1 MKVQFLV
8 IIFIL
13 QFRFNECFL
22 NEILSK
28 NKLRV
33 DNRLNNLLKPSK
45 LLSNLNRSP
54 ILNSTLVEKSRNSIK
69 YSTKKRFI
77 RL

>member
-13 QFRFNECFL
+13 QFGFNECFL

-28 NKLRV
+28 NKLGV

-54 ILNSTLVEKSRNSIK
+54 ILNSTLAEKSRNSIK
-69 YSTKKRFI
+69 YSTKKEFY
-77 RL
+77 

>member
-1 MKVQFLV
+1 MKARFLV

-13 QFRFNECFL
+13 QFGFNECFL

-28 NKLRV
+28 NKLGV
-33 DNRLNNLLKPSK
+33 ENNLLKPSK

-54 ILNSTLVEKSRNSIK
+54 ILNSTLVEKSINSIK
-69 YSTKKRFI
+69 YSTKKEFY
-77 RL
+77 